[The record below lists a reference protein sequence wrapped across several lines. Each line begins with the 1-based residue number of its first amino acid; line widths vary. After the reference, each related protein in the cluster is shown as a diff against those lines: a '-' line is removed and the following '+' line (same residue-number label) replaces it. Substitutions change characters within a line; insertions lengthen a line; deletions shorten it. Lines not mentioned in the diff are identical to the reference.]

1 VGVAKRYRPRHNLKK
16 ERGFF
21 NMKKS
26 IFKEGKK
33 YTFSDYFEMNNPTEE
48 IVGEFGYSFSYE
60 VINLPQSTDYNIAEI
75 KTLQETYYKILPKI
89 SLNSE
94 IAKREFLIAPILT
107 EIAINTNSKIKV
119 EYTIEVDDKLSGSL
133 DYLICS
139 NQELLI
145 IEAKKGDLDKGFNQ
159 LSAQLIAL
167 DKYEDSDDFGNILYG
182 AITMGE
188 VWKFGTLNRSE
199 KQIRK
204 DINSYTIPSQIEK
217 VFSILMGLVGSKEH
231 WQESKL

>member
-1 VGVAKRYRPRHNLKK
+1 
-16 ERGFF
+16 
-21 NMKKS
+21 MKKS

-60 VINLPQSTDYNIAEI
+60 VINLPQSTDYNIADI
-75 KTLQETYYKILPKI
+75 KKLQETYYQIFPNI

-107 EIAINTNSKIKV
+107 EIVKNTDSKINV
-119 EYTIEVDDKLSGSL
+119 EYAIEVDDKLSGSL
-133 DYLICS
+133 DYLIRG
-139 NQELLI
+139 NQELLV

-167 DKYEDSDDFGNILYG
+167 DKYEENDFNYILYG
-182 AITMGE
+182 AITIGE
-188 VWKFGTLNRSE
+188 VWKFAILNRTE
-199 KQIRK
+199 KKILK
-204 DINSYTIPSQIEK
+204 DINSYTIPAEVEK
-217 VFSILMGLVGSKEH
+217 VFSILMGLLGSKWNGE
-231 WQESKL
+231 

>member
-1 VGVAKRYRPRHNLKK
+1 
-16 ERGFF
+16 
-21 NMKKS
+21 MKKS

-60 VINLPQSTDYNIAEI
+60 VISLPQSSDYNMTDI
-75 KTLQETYYKILPKI
+75 KKLQETYYQFLPKI
-89 SLNSE
+89 FFNSE
-94 IAKREFLIAPILT
+94 MAKREFLIAPILI
-107 EIAINTNSKIKV
+107 EVAKNTDSKINV
-119 EYTIEVDDKLSGSL
+119 EYAIEVDDKLSGSL

-167 DKYEDSDDFGNILYG
+167 DKYEDSDFGHKLYG
-182 AITMGE
+182 AITIGE
-188 VWKFGTLNRSE
+188 VWKFATLNRTE
-199 KQIRK
+199 KQITK
-204 DINSYTIPSQIEK
+204 DINSYTIPSEVDK
-217 VFSILMGLVGSKEH
+217 VFSILMGILVSKAH
-231 WQESKL
+231 

>member
-1 VGVAKRYRPRHNLKK
+1 
-16 ERGFF
+16 
-21 NMKKS
+21 MKKS

-33 YTFSDYFEMNNPTEE
+33 YIFSDYFEMNNPTEE
-48 IVGEFGYSFSYE
+48 IVGEFGYSFSYD
-60 VINLPQSTDYNIAEI
+60 VINLPQSTDYHKADI
-75 KTLQETYYKILPKI
+75 KTLQETYYQIIPKI

-107 EIAINTNSKIKV
+107 EIAKNTNSKIKV
-119 EYTIEVDDKLSGSL
+119 EYAIEVDDKLSGSL

-167 DKYEDSDDFGNILYG
+167 DKYEDSDFGHKLYG
-182 AITMGE
+182 AITIGE
-188 VWKFGTLNRSE
+188 VWKFATLNRTE
-199 KQIRK
+199 KQITK
-204 DINSYTIPSQIEK
+204 DINSYTIPSEVDK
-217 VFSILMGLVGSKEH
+217 VFSILMGIVVSKAH
-231 WQESKL
+231 

>member
-1 VGVAKRYRPRHNLKK
+1 
-16 ERGFF
+16 
-21 NMKKS
+21 MKKS

-75 KTLQETYYKILPKI
+75 KKLQETYYQILPKI

-94 IAKREFLIAPILT
+94 MAKREFLIAPILI
-107 EIAINTNSKIKV
+107 EIAKNTDSKINV
-119 EYTIEVDDKLSGSL
+119 EYAIEVDDKLSGSL
-133 DYLICS
+133 DYLIRS

-145 IEAKKGDLDKGFNQ
+145 IEAKEGDLDKGFNQ

-167 DKYEDSDDFGNILYG
+167 DKYEESDFGHILYG
-182 AITMGE
+182 AITIGE
-188 VWKFGTLNRSE
+188 VWKFGMLNRTE
-199 KQIRK
+199 KKMMK
-204 DINSYTIPSQIEK
+204 DINSYTIPAEVEK
-217 VFSILMGLVGSKEH
+217 VFSILMGLVGSK
-231 WQESKL
+231 